1 MASDRSL
8 PCLPPLLPALVL
20 HDPMTTA
27 SLLLVLPLLAAV
39 PDSAKLAN
47 SPDSVRVERE
57 PVEPSRD
64 YSAADMLRGEGL
76 ENVVVILDST
86 ARLSA
91 TYENRRYIHGAT
103 ALGHAANATGVPA
116 SFTPLRLGLPIAS
129 LPLTPGSWPPEVT
142 YPSDPGWIRPLAGPR
157 LDPTRWNVD
166 LILRPLF
173 DYEIGRLYDPV
184 MVRTSLRPEL
194 STQPWTGARAL
205 VSWVFPLRTDFA
217 VTELAPDVNRS
228 RPGPATLEQF
238 GWLGRVGLGSA
249 TVGLFGLNRW
259 GVSLGLAR
267 PFAGGA
273 FLIDGRLDETG
284 FWAWSDSGITY
295 SDLSQTSGYLGVTYR
310 PPLWDLAIRV
320 RAAKY
325 LYNDQGIEVELE
337 RSLGDFDLAF
347 FAQHTDGTNVT
358 GARIGIPIPPLTR
371 PTWPVRVLPPDRIA
385 LNYRDAAAPLGIQVS
400 DVASREEFLEHH
412 SEPSLAANRR
422 RFGVA
427 TGDTPPPQPTRA
439 EPVSWVGMTGFV
451 TTPWAGVQPDQNVEL
466 GYAKVPKA
474 AAWDYRGEHANEVYY
489 VSLGFL
495 PRTELGL
502 RWTVLPGLKSFENE
516 VPDSKLTDSD
526 RMLSGRVA
534 IFEPGTLRPGLAV
547 GIEDALGTR
556 RFHSTYAVTGTEIP
570 LKALQGRLTLGY
582 AFPVFEAKRHQLDG
596 AFGAAELSYS
606 RFVTTALEY
615 DSERWN
621 AAVALHP
628 GLGFHLR
635 AALFDLRY
643 LGLSA
648 GWSRAL

>member
-1 MASDRSL
+1 
-8 PCLPPLLPALVL
+8 
-20 HDPMTTA
+20 MTTA
-27 SLLLVLPLLAAV
+27 LLLLVLPMLAAAT
-39 PDSAKLAN
+39 DSQAVA
-47 SPDSVRVERE
+47 SPAS
-57 PVEPSRD
+57 
-64 YSAADMLRGEGL
+64 SAAIADSLRREGL
-76 ENVVVILDST
+76 ENLSVTADS
-86 ARLSA
+86 AGGVHVA
-91 TYENRRYIHGAT
+91 YENRRYIHGAT
-103 ALGHAANATGVPA
+103 ALGHAATATGIPA
-116 SFTPLRLGLPIAS
+116 SLTPLRLGLPIANVR
-129 LPLTPGSWPPEVT
+129 LTEGSWPPPVI
-142 YPSDPGWIRPLAGPR
+142 YPSDAGWIRPPAGPR
-157 LDPTRWNVD
+157 LDPTAFHVD

-173 DYEIGRLYDPV
+173 DYEVGRLYDPV
-184 MVRTSLRPEL
+184 LVRTALRPEL
-194 STQPWTGARAL
+194 STQPWTGARARI
-205 VSWVFPLRTDFA
+205 SWVFPFRNDFA
-217 VTELAPDVNRS
+217 VTDLAPDVNRS

-238 GWLGRVGLGSA
+238 AWLGRVGLGSA

-259 GVSLGLAR
+259 GMSLGLAR

-284 FWAWSDSGITY
+284 FWAWSDSGLAY
-295 SDLSQTSGYLGVTYR
+295 SELSQTSGYLGLTYR

-325 LYNDQGIEVELE
+325 LYNDQGVEVELE

-385 LNYRDAAAPLGIQVS
+385 LNYRDVSAAVGVQVS

-412 SEPSLAANRR
+412 SEPSLAANQRR
-422 RFGVA
+422 YGIA
-427 TGDTPPPQPTRA
+427 TGETPPPQPTLA

-474 AAWDYRGEHANEVYY
+474 AAWDHRGEHANEVYY
-489 VSLGFL
+489 LSLGFL

-502 RWTVLPGLKSFENE
+502 RWTVMPGLKTFQGE

-526 RMLSGRVA
+526 RMVSGRVVV
-534 IFEPGTLRPGLAV
+534 FEPGPLRPGLAV
-547 GIEDALGTR
+547 GAEDAVGTR
-556 RFHSTYAVTGTEIP
+556 RFHAAYAVTGTEIP
-570 LKALQGRLTLGY
+570 LKPLQGRLSLGY
-582 AFPVFEAKRHQLDG
+582 AFRVIEATRYRLDG
-596 AFGAAELSYS
+596 AFGAAELGYS